1 MTHFGRLSAAAKCGV
16 CFFLR
21 AAATA
26 DNLARLNKGYRTK
39 WYSPQKKLL
48 ADNIQKRRMQLYVNK
63 IIGEERAVIFLRLA
77 AMGLS
82 FAAIG
87 GTTIAENVRDG

>member
-1 MTHFGRLSAAAKCGV
+1 M

-39 WYSPQKKLL
+39 WHSPQQKLL
-48 ADNIQKRRMQLYVNK
+48 ADNIKKRCLQRYANK
-63 IIGEERAVIFLRLA
+63 INGKERAVIFLRLA
-77 AMGLS
+77 AVGFS

-87 GTTIAENVRDG
+87 GTTIAVNVMDG